1 MPASEKCNQQEASKE
16 APDNKW
22 ENIAVPNKMW
32 VAVHADDKTAC
43 QFGPKDGQDSQ
54 RSVIFCFADYDFAR
68 DFMGKNPSFADGLE
82 LVLMDYK
89 AVRDTCRSMKNTT
102 VALAN
107 ADNTMSFF
115 TP

>member
-1 MPASEKCNQQEASKE
+1 MPASEKCSQQEVNQS

-22 ENIAVPNKMW
+22 ENIAVPDKMW
-32 VAVHADDKTAC
+32 VLVHADDKTAC
-43 QFGPKDGQDSQ
+43 QFGPKDSQ
-54 RSVIFCFADYDFAR
+54 RSVMLCYADYDFAR
-68 DFMGKNPSFADGLE
+68 DYMDKNPSFAEGLE

-102 VALAN
+102 VALVN
-107 ADNTMSFF
+107 ADDTMSFF